1 MTPESQPSSKL
12 TGLAIQFII
21 NGDGTSIHCSPQGA
35 DGGGTNVTTSG
46 PVIAVGAHGS
56 AVGVQALQVGR
67 DATVA
72 RAGDQPSEKG
82 WWTRL
87 RERGMIVAFATI
99 IGAIAVVIG
108 TAVAI
113 CAWMGWTP

>member
-1 MTPESQPSSKL
+1 M
-12 TGLAIQFII
+12 
-21 NGDGTSIHCSPQGA
+21 
-35 DGGGTNVTTSG
+35 
-46 PVIAVGAHGS
+46 GAHGS
-56 AVGVQALQVGR
+56 AADAQAAQAGR

-72 RAGDQPSEKG
+72 RAGDQHPEKG
-82 WWTRL
+82 RLTRL

-108 TAVAI
+108 TIVTV